1 MIGSETSSPGD
12 GSARNKSADVISIN
26 GHMKGISLS
35 GMYVADLP
43 GGRSRYSHT
52 GSACLKLINQI

>member
-1 MIGSETSSPGD
+1 MIRSETSSPGD

-35 GMYVADLP
+35 GMWL
-43 GGRSRYSHT
+43 T
-52 GSACLKLINQI
+52 CLEAEVDTVIQEVLV